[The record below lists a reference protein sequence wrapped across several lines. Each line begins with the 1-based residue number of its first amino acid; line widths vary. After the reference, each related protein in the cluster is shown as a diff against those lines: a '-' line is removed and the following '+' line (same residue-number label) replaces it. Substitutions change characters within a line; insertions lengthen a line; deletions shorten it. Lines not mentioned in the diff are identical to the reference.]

1 MIGMESFSK
10 KLHVVCGAPG
20 AGKTTFS
27 RELATKIGAA
37 VFDSDEVTQRL
48 VKAGL
53 ALAGMDVDDRD
64 SPRYKAAYRDVVY
77 ETLWDLA
84 VSNAKHIPVIVA
96 GPFTSECADAD
107 WPAKIVERTGLQPQI
122 WFVRCPSEIRRQRIA
137 ERGEGRD
144 RSKLGDW
151 EHHRHHSREEIPA
164 FLCTVIDHGKSA
176 ITEV

>member
-1 MIGMESFSK
+1 MESFSK

-20 AGKTTFS
+20 AGKTTFA
-27 RELATKIGAA
+27 RELAAKIGAV

-64 SPRYKAAYRDVVY
+64 SSQYKAAFRDVVY
-77 ETLWDLA
+77 ETLWDL
-84 VSNAKHIPVIVA
+84 VISNAKYIPVIVA

-107 WPAKIVERTGLQPQI
+107 WPAKIFERTGLLPQI

-151 EHHRHHSREEIPA
+151 EHHRQHSREEIPA

-176 ITEV
+176 ITLV

>member
-1 MIGMESFSK
+1 MESFAK

-20 AGKTTFS
+20 AGKTSFAY
-27 RELATKIGAA
+27 ELAAKIGAV

-48 VKAGL
+48 VKASL
-53 ALAGMDVDDRD
+53 ALAGMDVDDRV
-64 SPRYKAAYRDVVY
+64 SPRYKAAFRDVVY